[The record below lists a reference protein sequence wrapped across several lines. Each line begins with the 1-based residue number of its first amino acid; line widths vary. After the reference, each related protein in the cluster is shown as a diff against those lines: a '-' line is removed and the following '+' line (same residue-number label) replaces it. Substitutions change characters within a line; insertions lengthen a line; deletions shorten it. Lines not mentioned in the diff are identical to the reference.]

1 MTQSYI
7 IAAKRSAV
15 APVNGAFAHLEFYD
29 LAAPVI
35 RACLAACDLTP
46 EDVGELIVGNGLGAG
61 GNPARLCA
69 LAAGL
74 PDRVAGLSIDR
85 QCASGLDA
93 LNLADAMIRSGQA
106 DVVIAG
112 GAESYS
118 RRPERAR
125 TFADN
130 RPALPYAQAC
140 FTPWADRD
148 PDMHVAADALAAELG
163 ITRATQDAWAVQ
175 SHGRALKAR
184 DRMAHEMVVIDGIAQ
199 DPFTRVLSAPLCARS
214 RPIVGT
220 ITPAN
225 ASVAADGAAF
235 CVVVSERIAHRL
247 GAPAVQIIG
256 GCTLGGRPDLPGL
269 APVAAIAKLL
279 NAADITPD
287 QIAVAE
293 IMEAYAAQVIACVTK
308 SGINPEVVNPGG
320 GSLARGHPIGAS
332 GAINA
337 VRLYHELS
345 ARGGT
350 GIAAIAAAGGIGTA
364 LLLRA

>member
-1 MTQSYI
+1 MTHSYI
-7 IAAKRSAV
+7 VAAKRSAV
-15 APVNGAFAHLEFYD
+15 VPLNGAFAHLEFHD
-29 LAAPVI
+29 IAAPVI
-35 RACLAACDLTP
+35 RACLVGCGLAP
-46 EDVGELIVGNGLGAG
+46 EEVGEVITGNALGAG

-74 PDRVAGLSIDR
+74 PEQVAGLSIDR

-106 DVVIAG
+106 EIVLAG

-125 TFADN
+125 TFADG
-130 RPALPYAQAC
+130 RPALPYAQAR
-140 FTPWADRD
+140 FTPWPDRD
-148 PDMHVAADALAAELG
+148 PDMHVAADALVTELG
-163 ITRATQDAWAVQ
+163 ITRAAQDAWAVQ
-175 SHGRALKAR
+175 SHDRALKAR
-184 DRMAHEMVVIDGIAQ
+184 ARLARELVVIGGIAD
-199 DPFTRVLSAPLCARS
+199 DPFTRALSPGLCARS
-214 RPIVGT
+214 RAMVGT

-225 ASVAADGAAF
+225 TSVAADGAAF
-235 CVVVSERIAHRL
+235 CVVVSERIARRL
-247 GAPAVQIIG
+247 DAPAVRIIG

-269 APVAAIAKLL
+269 APVAAIKALL
-279 NAADITPD
+279 DRANITPD
-287 QIAVAE
+287 HLAVAE
-293 IMEAYAAQVIACVTK
+293 IMEAYAAQAIACVTK
-308 SGINPEVVNPGG
+308 SGLDPEIVNPGG

-337 VRLYHELS
+337 VRLYHELV
-345 ARGGT
+345 ARGGI

>member
-7 IAAKRSAV
+7 VAAKRSAV
-15 APVNGAFAHLEFYD
+15 VPRHGAFAPLEFFD

-35 RACLAACDLTP
+35 RACLKDCGLTAD
-46 EDVGELIVGNGLGAG
+46 EVGEVITGNALGAG

-74 PDRVAGLSIDR
+74 PEQVAGLSIDR

-93 LNLADAMIRSGQA
+93 LNLADAMIRAGQA
-106 DVVIAG
+106 EVVLAG
-112 GAESYS
+112 GTESYS
-118 RRPERAR
+118 RRPERAQ
-125 TFADN
+125 TFPDGRA
-130 RPALPYAQAC
+130 ALPYAQAR
-140 FTPWADRD
+140 FTPWPDRD
-148 PDMHVAADALAAELG
+148 PDMHVAANALATDLG
-163 ITRATQDAWAVQ
+163 ITRAAQDAWAVQ
-175 SHGRALKAR
+175 SHDRALKAR
-184 DRMAHEMVVIDGIAQ
+184 QRLARELVTIVGIAE
-199 DPFTRVLSAPLCARS
+199 DPFTRALSPGLCARS
-214 RPIVGT
+214 RAIVGT

-225 ASVAADGAAF
+225 TSVAADGAAF
-235 CVVVSERIAHRL
+235 CVVVSEQIAHRL
-247 GAPAVQIIG
+247 YASAVKIIG

-269 APVAAIAKLL
+269 APVAAIRALL
-279 NAADITPD
+279 NRANITPD
-287 QIAVAE
+287 HLAVAE
-293 IMEAYAAQVIACVTK
+293 IMEAYAAQAIACVTE
-308 SGINPEVVNPGG
+308 SGINPEIVNPGG

-337 VRLYHELS
+337 VRLYHELT